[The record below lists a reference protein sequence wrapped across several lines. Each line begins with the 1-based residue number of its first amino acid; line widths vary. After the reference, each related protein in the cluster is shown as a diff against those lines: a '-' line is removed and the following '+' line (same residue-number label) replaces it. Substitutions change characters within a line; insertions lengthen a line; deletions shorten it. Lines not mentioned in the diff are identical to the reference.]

1 MAVHNIVLIGASYAG
16 LGTAHYLLRHTIPA
30 LEKVNNGT
38 TKYKL
43 TVISAT
49 THFYHKIGAPR
60 YLVSA
65 DLIPLSKAFLPIT
78 NAFDVYGPDRCE
90 LVIGTATELNESR
103 KTILVSDTYGSAPP
117 KTIAYT
123 TLVLATGSSSASEL
137 WSIPG
142 SHEKTIAA
150 LKATQSALPS
160 ARTVLIAGGG
170 PAGIETAG
178 EIASLFPGIDLT
190 LLSGSDRLLTRLR
203 PAIGAAAESQASALG
218 VKIVHGNL
226 RVTSTSTSASSTTTV
241 HLSDGTARTVDIYI
255 DATGIRPNTAFLPA
269 SWLTDGKYV
278 ITKDTASLRGPVP
291 GVYAIGDVAGYS
303 LGGAL
308 DIIDAVRPL
317 CSTIFADLAAGPEG
331 KNAKGGV
338 KALAYKQSATETQI
352 IPIGPKGGVGAVFG
366 WRIPGF
372 VVWLIKGRDYMIGM
386 APGAVTGDKFA
397 KA

>member
-1 MAVHNIVLIGASYAG
+1 MAVHNIVVIGASYAG

-30 LEKVNNGT
+30 LEKANNGA

-49 THFYHKIGAPR
+49 TQFYHKVGAPR

-65 DLIPLSKAFLPIT
+65 DLIPLSKAFIPIADT
-78 NAFDVYGPDRCE
+78 FIPYGPDRCE
-90 LVIGTATELNESR
+90 LVIGTASELDESK
-103 KTILVSDTYGSAPP
+103 KTILVTDTYGSAPP

-150 LKATQSALPS
+150 LEATQSALPS

-170 PAGIETAG
+170 PAGTETAG
-178 EIASLFPGIDLT
+178 EIASLFPSIDLT

-226 RVTSTSTSASSTTTV
+226 HVTSTSTSSTSSTTV
-241 HLSDGTARTVDIYI
+241 HLSDGTSRTVDIYI

-269 SWLTDGKYV
+269 SWLTDKKYV

-303 LGGAL
+303 LGGGL
-308 DIIDAVRPL
+308 DITDAVRPL
-317 CSTIFADLAAGPEG
+317 CSTIFADLAAGSEG
-331 KNAKGGV
+331 KNAMSGM
-338 KALAYKQSATETQI
+338 KALAYKQSVTETQLV
-352 IPIGPKGGVGAVFG
+352 PIGPKGGVGAIFG
-366 WRIPGF
+366 WRVPSV
-372 VVWLIKGRDYMIGM
+372 VVWLIKSRDYMIGM
-386 APGAVTGDKFA
+386 APGVVSGDKFA